1 MRRFSWIRVTLFLRQ
16 SRWGFVLIVLWFAL
30 GTFAFYHWAHVPLK
44 EAFLNAI
51 YFREHRGSLWDLYSF
66 WGQCSNLGRLE
77 LRWRGGQ
84 SFGVGGGYSAG
95 RSSYIH
101 GPSPSNYTRCGRA
114 FNPVKTGI
122 VVPEEFEFQG
132 QVKP

>member
-51 YFREHRGSLWDLYSF
+51 YFREHRGSLWDLYSS
-66 WGQCSNLGRLE
+66 WANACCSGL
-77 LRWRGGQ
+77 
-84 SFGVGGGYSAG
+84 
-95 RSSYIH
+95 
-101 GPSPSNYTRCGRA
+101 
-114 FNPVKTGI
+114 
-122 VVPEEFEFQG
+122 
-132 QVKP
+132 

>member
-66 WGQCSNLGRLE
+66 WGQCVL
-77 LRWRGGQ
+77 
-84 SFGVGGGYSAG
+84 F
-95 RSSYIH
+95 
-101 GPSPSNYTRCGRA
+101 
-114 FNPVKTGI
+114 GI
-122 VVPEEFEFQG
+122 VISIFLMQALQRYNPLAWRPDCGPPSAKVPAER
-132 QVKP
+132 PD